1 MSQLFVSTVEHG
13 QHGRLFALER
23 EECDLKIERMAGSNN
38 KSALFVCLG
47 NICRSVM
54 AEQIF
59 RELVEEKGVA
69 DQWNIDSAATS
80 TWEIGNSPYE
90 LTNDTLKKHNRKTS
104 SHIAR
109 QITTQDY
116 NDFHYIF
123 GFDEDNMRQLK
134 RRKPKDSTCELILL
148 GDLDTDKSTN
158 IIIDPYPGPVKA
170 FETAYGQCDRA
181 CKVFL
186 SQAQ

>member
-1 MSQLFVSTVEHG
+1 
-13 QHGRLFALER
+13 
-23 EECDLKIERMAGSNN
+23 MANVVGT

-59 RELVEEKGVA
+59 RELVVEKGVA
-69 DQWNIDSAATS
+69 DVWKIDSAATS

-90 LTNDTLKKHNRKTS
+90 LTNATLKKHNRQNS

-116 NDFHYIF
+116 YNFNYIF
-123 GFDEDNMRQLK
+123 GFDEDNMRQLN
-134 RRKPKDSTCELILL
+134 RRKPKDSNSELILL

-158 IIIDPYPGPVKA
+158 IIIDPYPGPVQA
-170 FETAYGQCDRA
+170 FETAYEQCDRS
-181 CKVFL
+181 CKAFL
-186 SQAQ
+186 DQFK